1 MPRLSK
7 VSRLAKVPGIGVNHR
22 ADAADAVRDP
32 EMLRL
37 ENLDTDIP
45 PPSIAITAT
54 RNAIGADENNSY
66 LPFFGQDDLR
76 KAAVKRVERVSGQVY
91 DWRSEC
97 IITAGGMSGILNC
110 LLATIEPGDEVIV
123 TDPVY
128 AGIINRI
135 RIAGGI
141 PVFVPLI
148 PSPNGW
154 RLDIGALEKAASPRT
169 RMIVMS
175 PGMPS
180 GHVLT
185 QSEWEAVARVAIKID
200 AWLLYDAAME
210 RILYDGR
217 AVIHPASLPGMKERT
232 ITVGAVTKEL
242 RMIGWR
248 VGWVVGPQSIM
259 NDIGLVSISNVVCQT
274 GIAMSGATA
283 ALNASDDGLKAA
295 ISIWEQRRNVLLQE
309 LEGLPVIPPHG
320 GWSLLLDAEALGM
333 SASEIVE
340 KLFKEAK
347 IAVTPM
353 TGWGEKAAKYVRFV
367 FSNETQERLIGLGK
381 KLKTTISKKGF

>member
-7 VSRLAKVPGIGVNHR
+7 VSRLANVPGIGVNHM
-22 ADAADAVRDP
+22 ADAADAEQDP
-32 EMLRL
+32 QMLRL

-45 PPSIAITAT
+45 PPPIAIAAT

-76 KAAVKRVERVSGQVY
+76 KAAVKRVERVSGLEY

-110 LLATIEPGDEVIV
+110 ILATIEPGDEVIV

-148 PSPNGW
+148 PSPSGW
-154 RLDIGALEKAASPRT
+154 RLDIDALEKAASPRT

-185 QSEWEAVARVAIKID
+185 QAEWEAVARVSIKSD

-210 RILYDGR
+210 RIIYDGR
-217 AVIHPASLPGMKERT
+217 SVIHPASLPGMKERT
-232 ITVGAVTKEL
+232 ITVGAATKEL

-274 GIAMSGATA
+274 GISMAGVAA
-283 ALNASDDGLKAA
+283 ALNAKDDGLDAA
-295 ISIWEQRRNVLLQE
+295 VSVWEQRRNVLLQE
-309 LEGLPVIPPHG
+309 LDGLPVIPPHG
-320 GWSLLLDAEALGM
+320 GWSLLLDAEKLGM
-333 SASEIVE
+333 SSREMTE

-353 TGWGEKAAKYVRFV
+353 IGWGEMAARYVRFV
-367 FSNETQERLIGLGK
+367 FSNETKERLIGLGK
-381 KLKTTISKKGF
+381 RVKTTISKKDF